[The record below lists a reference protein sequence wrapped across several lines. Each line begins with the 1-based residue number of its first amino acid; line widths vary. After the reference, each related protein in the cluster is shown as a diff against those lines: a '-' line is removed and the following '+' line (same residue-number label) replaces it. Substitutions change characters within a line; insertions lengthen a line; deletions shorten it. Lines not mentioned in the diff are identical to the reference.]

1 MRRTLAITRTFLTTH
16 VSESYMVNNNN
27 NILMM
32 MHGVQTYKK
41 YLLDLTEVKV
51 ANDSLD
57 DCQALGNR
65 LRFLVIFFYFP
76 KIFRLYAL
84 PWC

>member
-1 MRRTLAITRTFLTTH
+1 MFI
-16 VSESYMVNNNN
+16 SDESYMVNNN

-32 MHGVQTYKK
+32 MHDVQTYKK

-65 LRFLVIFFYFP
+65 LRFLCDFF
-76 KIFRLYAL
+76 LL
-84 PWC
+84 S